1 MSKEELQNKYMQY
14 QMIDQQMKQIQQ
26 QVQVIEKQL
35 VDLAVTRQ
43 AMDDLEKTNVGSEIL
58 VPVSN
63 GIFTKAELKDN
74 KKLILNVGSNT
85 AVEKSIP
92 DTKKLIDNQFKE
104 IKKVQKDLMKDLQ
117 NLAVQAQIIE
127 KDLNALSH

>member
-92 DTKKLIDNQFKE
+92 ETKKLIDNQF
-104 IKKVQKDLMKDLQ
+104 
-117 NLAVQAQIIE
+117 
-127 KDLNALSH
+127 

>member
-92 DTKKLIDNQFKE
+92 ETKKLIDNQFKE